1 MKKIS
6 FIILPEKGH
15 INPYIG
21 PAQALQELGH
31 TVTIASI
38 GDISNQIEKAGLKF
52 DRALLSLKKT
62 TQPMRGKDLV
72 ELISHKAAMK
82 TWIKA
87 LLLDISQEDVNKY
100 ITWIKTEKPDILVID
115 PLAYAAVI
123 AAEVTTTAWVS
134 MSNSLNPILE
144 SSVKSDLLET
154 LSEIEDQRSKLFKTF
169 NVNVNFNGCDALSK
183 YLTIA
188 FCTPEFVG
196 HRNNTVH
203 MVGPSLPIKGRGDEE
218 IFKLETNRPI
228 IYASFGSQIFY
239 WPEIF
244 ENLIVATRNEGWQL
258 KLSVGDLVH
267 TLPQEDHVT
276 LYSYAPQ
283 LDILPKASVF
293 ITHGGANSVMEALR
307 AKTKLWVSPMC
318 NDQFHQAYYVNKSGL
333 GWVEDIRSL
342 SPVEIKQRLKKIL
355 TDPAIHENLQRV
367 TPSYQVD
374 GSRKSAQLISDLL

>member
-6 FIILPEKGH
+6 FLILPEKGH

-31 TVTIASI
+31 KVSIASI
-38 GDISNQIEKAGLKF
+38 GDISAQIEKAGLKF
-52 DRALLSLKKT
+52 DRTLLSTKEP

-72 ELISHKAAMK
+72 ELVSDKLAMK

-87 LLLDISQEDVNKY
+87 LLLDISQEDVNKH
-100 ITWIKTEKPDILVID
+100 ITWIKTQKPDVLVVD

-123 AAEVTTTAWVS
+123 AAEATNTPWVS

-144 SSVKSDLLET
+144 PDVKSDLLET
-154 LSEIEDQRSKLFKTF
+154 LGEIEAQRSNLFKNF
-169 NVNVNFNGCDALSK
+169 DVEVGFNGCDALSK
-183 YLTIA
+183 HLTIA
-188 FCTPEFVG
+188 FCTSEFVG
-196 HRNNTVH
+196 ERDHTVH
-203 MVGPSLPIKGRGDEE
+203 MVGPSLPLHLRGDEE
-218 IFKLETNRPI
+218 NFKTKTDRPI

-244 ENLIVATRNEGWQL
+244 EKLIRAVKNEEWHL
-258 KLSVGDLVH
+258 KLSVGDLID
-267 TLPQEDHVT
+267 TLPQEEHVT
-276 LYSYAPQ
+276 LYRYAPQ

-318 NDQFHQAYYVNKSGL
+318 NDQFHQAHYVSKSCL
-333 GWVEDIRSL
+333 GWVEDIRNL
-342 SPVEIKQRLKKIL
+342 SIAEINQRIKKIL
-355 TDPAIHENLQRV
+355 TDPSIHENLERV
-367 TPSYQVD
+367 SLSYQVD
-374 GSRKSAQLISDLL
+374 GSRKSAQLITELL